1 MPVMQILTPEGSRVI
16 KLPQGNISVGRSHDN
31 EIVIDDP
38 RSSRKHCVLRPIVG
52 GYTLQD
58 LGSRNGTKYNGQHVS
73 EADVRFGEAFSI
85 GKTIFRIFEKQA
97 PSVELVDLSETQEDQ
112 AITTPVATLVETE
125 PEEEEYVEPMPMGP
139 IGQTE
144 TFGPQTPEQL
154 IANARRD
161 LSNLRNAGSDPG
173 FGLERIIFL
182 DCHGKAMHGGE
193 RNDTSSEAVRTL
205 RLLMYGAFRTRATDV
220 HFNPTGVG
228 YQVRFRVDGRM
239 LPLVLL
245 PTPVAR
251 GVLTVVKVLAELNI
265 ARREAIQEGSFAV
278 SVPRQVDC
286 RVSFSPTA
294 HGENLVCRILDTA
307 VIPNTVEELG
317 LSSVMLRHFRT
328 ACNCDSGMIIVS
340 GPTGS
345 GKTTTLYTALR
356 SIDCKTRNV
365 ITIEDP
371 IEYHLAGITQIQA
384 DEKRGMTFG
393 TVLKSILRQD
403 PDVILVGEM
412 RDAETART
420 AMQAAMT
427 GHLVFSTLHAR
438 DSIGS
443 IFRLLDLGIEPYMIA
458 NAVSICLAQR
468 LIRMLCEHCKKPYT
482 PKPSQLVKMKM
493 QNRGVNHLFA
503 HVGCRRCMDVG
514 YWGRMAI
521 FEMLAFNDNLRDA
534 LMTTKTIHDIRSA
547 AGEWTYQT
555 LVESGYKRVID
566 GLTTMEEVEQ
576 VASSHG
582 E

>member
-1 MPVMQILTPEGSRVI
+1 MPVIQILTPEGSRVI
-16 KLPQGNISVGRSHDN
+16 KLPEGSATIGRSHDN
-31 EIVIDDP
+31 DVVIDDS
-38 RSSRKHCVLRPIVG
+38 RSSRKHCLLRPGVG
-52 GYTLQD
+52 GYSVQD
-58 LGSRNGTKYNGQHVS
+58 LGSRNGTKYNGQQITEVQI
-73 EADVRFGEAFSI
+73 RFGEAFSI
-85 GKTIFRIFEKQA
+85 GRTILRIFEKQA
-97 PSVELVDLSETQEDQ
+97 PSVELVDSTDTVDERV
-112 AITTPVATLVETE
+112 AKAPVATLIESDDEEAETVRSAE
-125 PEEEEYVEPMPMGP
+125 QPEQIGP
-139 IGQTE
+139 L
-144 TFGPQTPEQL
+144 TPEL
-154 IANARRD
+154 IMTNARRD
-161 LSNLRNAGSDPG
+161 LANLRGAGTDPG
-173 FGLERIIFL
+173 FEIERISFI
-182 DCHGKAMHGGE
+182 DCHGKPMHGGDRSE
-193 RNDTSSEAVRTL
+193 TSSEAVRTL
-205 RLLMYGAFRTRATDV
+205 RLLMYGAFRTRATDM
-220 HFNPTGVG
+220 HFNPTQHG

-251 GVLTVVKVLAELNI
+251 AVLTVVKVLAELNI
-265 ARREAIQEGSFAV
+265 ARREHIQEGGFAV
-278 SVPRQVDC
+278 TVPRQVDC

-294 HGENLVCRILDTA
+294 NGENLVCRILDTA
-307 VIPNTVEELG
+307 VIPATVDELG
-317 LSSVMLRHFRT
+317 LSSTMLRHFRS

-371 IEYHLAGITQIQA
+371 IEYHVAGITQIQT
-384 DEKRGMTFG
+384 DEKHGLTFG
-393 TVLKSILRQD
+393 AVLKSILRQD

-438 DSIGS
+438 DAIGS
-443 IFRLLDLGIEPYMIA
+443 IFRLLDLGVEPYMIA
-458 NAVSICLAQR
+458 NAVSICLSQR
-468 LIRMLCEHCKKPYT
+468 LIRVLCEHCKKAFM

-493 QNRGVNHLFA
+493 QNRGVGSLYS

-514 YWGRMAI
+514 YWGRVAI

-555 LVESGYKRVID
+555 MLESGYRRVVD
-566 GLTTMEEVEQ
+566 GLTTLEEVEQ
-576 VASSHG
+576 VAATHD
-582 E
+582 